1 MQLKDTK
8 IPTLPQKIREEHT
21 PQKGDVFLY
30 KTFSDNKKIIRLEEQ
45 DEYGNWKTSIYSFM
59 SNDFTEKGS
68 TVSLASLKE
77 YYELFL
83 HPLDELLQEAQSV
96 LEGRESTFTLTEDT
110 TALMRSGK
118 DRLIALHDDI
128 NMKQD
133 RALAIQNV
141 IQCKI
146 NSVMNDMKEKMES
159 LQPMITALNR
169 QVEIIEQV
177 LSWLQAYL
185 GQEVEAQTICTGEG
199 APSYEPLTI
208 RQRILFM
215 DEEVAIVNEDG
226 QGLDYLQKEAFYEW
240 MKDARNRDI
249 ILPELRCAV
258 VMKPKRYDHHYTH
271 DSYANRI
278 INQNNRH
285 SFIMIR
291 NGENIHV
298 IESENLEIYGTA
310 IPTRKA
316 YESIAQD
323 KWLDDDKKQ
332 DETRRLQSRTMFYM
346 MLLQGLIDN
355 TELFGTHNPINITQS
370 ENTSIIYDAEEDT
383 MIGTG
388 IKPWDEWLKEQSQ
401 DIKRGSRIVF
411 LADGGRN
418 DGRFLRYYFNE
429 YSEPERP
436 HTGLYSV
443 DESEHGELL
452 FKYLPNDDVFN
463 QSEGWYGPRK
473 NRVSYIFNKGNA
485 INFDKIDLNQL
496 EMYLKDRTQR
506 HRYRDMLRYLL
517 QVKKI
522 KKEELEMENHFIRL
536 LSTDIL
542 KEHPTINEDI
552 LQKEIINAISWWK
565 YKVIFKRPLSQNDMK
580 SWRMIRNKVIS
591 SFQKEN
597 L

>member
-1 MQLKDTK
+1 MELTDTK

-30 KTFSDNKKIIRLEEQ
+30 KTFSDCKKIIRLEEQ
-45 DEYGNWKTSIYSFM
+45 DEYGNWKTSTYSFM

-68 TVSLASLKE
+68 TQSLASLKE

-96 LEGRESTFTLTEDT
+96 LEGRESTFTPTEDT

-118 DRLIALHDDI
+118 DRLMALHDDI

-146 NSVMNDMKEKMES
+146 NSIMNDMKGKMES
-159 LQPMITALNR
+159 LQPIITALNR

-185 GQEVEAQTICTGEG
+185 GQEVKAQTICTGEG
-199 APSYEPLTI
+199 APSDEPLTI

-323 KWLDDDKKQ
+323 KWLDDDRKQ

-401 DIKRGSRIVF
+401 DIKRGSRIIF

-452 FKYLPNDDVFN
+452 FKYLPNDNVFN

-473 NRVSYIFNKGNA
+473 NRVSYIFNKNNA
-485 INFDKIDLNQL
+485 INFDKVDLEEL
-496 EMYLKDRTQR
+496 EIYLKDRTQR
-506 HRYRDMLRYLL
+506 HKYTSILRFLL
-517 QVKKI
+517 QVRKI
-522 KKEELEMENHFIRL
+522 KKEEMEMEKHFTL
-536 LSTDIL
+536 LLTANIL
-542 KEHPTINEDI
+542 KENPELNEDDLKRKI
-552 LQKEIINAISWWK
+552 ADAISWWK
-565 YKVIFKRPLSQNDMK
+565 HKVIFKRPLSQNDMK
-580 SWRMIRNKVIS
+580 SWKMIRNKVLN
-591 SFQKEN
+591 F
-597 L
+597 